1 MQTYKT
7 YYKSLLGPIEIV
19 GSQDSIL
26 SLDFVEDMQP
36 ENGELTFCV
45 KECLKQL
52 DEYFKGERREFFLNL
67 QPAGTDFQKSVWRQ
81 LEKIPYGK
89 TTSYGAIADTLA
101 KPNAS
106 RAVGSANGKNPIA
119 IIVPCHRVIGSD
131 GSLTGYGGGLW
142 RKRWLIGFERGEIQ
156 PPTDILAWGNLKASP
171 FAQSPRQV

>member
-7 YYKSLLGPIEIV
+7 YYKSPLGPIEIV
-19 GSQDSIL
+19 GSKDSIIA
-26 SLDFVEDMQP
+26 LDFVEDMLP
-36 ENGELTFCV
+36 GDDELTFCV
-45 KECLKQL
+45 KECLKQVS
-52 DEYFKGERREFFLNL
+52 EYFKGERREFFLDL
-67 QPAGTDFQKSVWRQ
+67 QPAGTEFQKSVWRQ

-89 TTSYGAIADTLA
+89 TTSYGKVADIIG

-142 RKRWLIGFERGEIQ
+142 RKRWLIGFERGEVQ
-156 PPTDILAWGNLKASP
+156 PPTDITA
-171 FAQSPRQV
+171 